1 MKLVNH
7 LVAQLFLF
15 LFISTL
21 SLAQRPGNVTGRI
34 IDATSQEPLEYA
46 TLSFFSSPDSVFTDG
61 TITGENGAFNLSL
74 QSGSYNLVVQFVG
87 YQNLITG
94 VEVKGGNTSD
104 LGILTMNGSQQM
116 MDELTISG
124 EKTTTLHKIDRQ
136 VYQASDFQSAAGGTA
151 SEVIRNMP
159 SVTIDAQGQ
168 LRLRGSGGFMVLL
181 NGKPVQSDPMLIL
194 NQIPANA
201 IEDIEII
208 TAPSAKY
215 DPDGKGGIIN
225 IKTKQG
231 VEDGFY
237 LLVNGQIGLPAIEN
251 YDNAE
256 GQQRYGG
263 DFTLNYRK
271 KNWDLSL
278 GANYY
283 RDDMSGRRVGEVNT
297 TIGNIFTSFPSDG
310 ERSFDRYNVGIRATA
325 GYKPA
330 ENQLLSA
337 GFYAGKRTQYR
348 TADIYY
354 FNNRKIDLESNQVI
368 GQMDYFNFNEVE
380 RRGDFLIGSLD
391 YLWNLNKS
399 STLSASLLY
408 EYTMLGG
415 PTQNLNV
422 SFPEITDTLQY
433 TRNEND
439 NPLDGFRAKV
449 DYITSLGKGKLE
461 SGYQFRYLDHVGDF
475 VYKDKVLGTS
485 EFIVNPEFSN
495 RIELKRHI
503 HSVYSQYSGDLP
515 KLKYT
520 AGLRFEWADREL
532 TTGQNEETFRL
543 ELRNLFPSVNLLYN
557 LGKEYQLKAA
567 YSRRI
572 DRTTTFKMNPFPER
586 EHSETLEQGDAELL
600 PEFVDLVEIGVI
612 RNFEKGSIA
621 LTPYF
626 QRIENVIN
634 RVNNVYNDTI
644 LNRIYTNAG
653 NATAWGMELAT
664 DLTPTS
670 WWTWYLGGN
679 VYQYNIKGDLF
690 NQAVLVNNSSLI
702 WNFNLNSTF
711 KLAETMSLQLGLNYI
726 SQRITAQ
733 GEDSRFYLP
742 NATLKKSFLEGQ
754 LTASLIWQNIDL
766 GLLSSNEQRITT
778 RGADFYTTTNYIH
791 EVDIIRFN
799 LSYQLNRRSKKIKFT
814 ESEFGEKEF

>member
-1 MKLVNH
+1 M
-7 LVAQLFLF
+7 
-15 LFISTL
+15 
-21 SLAQRPGNVTGRI
+21 
-34 IDATSQEPLEYA
+34 
-46 TLSFFSSPDSVFTDG
+46 
-61 TITGENGAFNLSL
+61 
-74 QSGSYNLVVQFVG
+74 
-87 YQNLITG
+87 
-94 VEVKGGNTSD
+94 
-104 LGILTMNGSQQM
+104 
-116 MDELTISG
+116 
-124 EKTTTLHKIDRQ
+124 
-136 VYQASDFQSAAGGTA
+136 
-151 SEVIRNMP
+151 
-159 SVTIDAQGQ
+159 
-168 LRLRGSGGFMVLL
+168 
-181 NGKPVQSDPMLIL
+181 
-194 NQIPANA
+194 
-201 IEDIEII
+201 
-208 TAPSAKY
+208 
-215 DPDGKGGIIN
+215 
-225 IKTKQG
+225 
-231 VEDGFY
+231 
-237 LLVNGQIGLPAIEN
+237 
-251 YDNAE
+251 
-256 GQQRYGG
+256 
-263 DFTLNYRK
+263 
-271 KNWDLSL
+271 
-278 GANYY
+278 
-283 RDDMSGRRVGEVNT
+283 
-297 TIGNIFTSFPSDG
+297 
-310 ERSFDRYNVGIRATA
+310 
-325 GYKPA
+325 
-330 ENQLLSA
+330 
-337 GFYAGKRTQYR
+337 
-348 TADIYY
+348 
-354 FNNRKIDLESNQVI
+354 
-368 GQMDYFNFNEVE
+368 
-380 RRGDFLIGSLD
+380 
-391 YLWNLNKS
+391 
-399 STLSASLLY
+399 
-408 EYTMLGG
+408 
-415 PTQNLNV
+415 
-422 SFPEITDTLQY
+422 
-433 TRNEND
+433 
-439 NPLDGFRAKV
+439 
-449 DYITSLGKGKLE
+449 
-461 SGYQFRYLDHVGDF
+461 
-475 VYKDKVLGTS
+475 
-485 EFIVNPEFSN
+485 
-495 RIELKRHI
+495 
-503 HSVYSQYSGDLP
+503 
-515 KLKYT
+515 KYT

-690 NQAVLVNNSSLI
+690 NQAVFVNNSSLI